1 MKHFSVTWLTGALA
15 AVLLSGSAV
24 RADNLPWNYN
34 WTPST
39 TSITAS
45 ESGVGGTTTKLKLTN
60 EPTNA
65 DLDPLSSVG
74 VTGNSDIV
82 ATQLSVTSDA
92 PTGFPDEFLTG
103 ADVSLKLKIT
113 DETSGLSHSFT
124 FTGTFNT
131 QDPLDPSTA
140 ADEQANVKFTHT
152 GLATQSIILGAAEYT
167 VKFVAY
173 TPPGPPG
180 SANQGSIAYNVKV
193 RSLDIQK
200 APEPATLM
208 LAGIGAS
215 FMGLGAWRKKR
226 RQQIEA

>member
-15 AVLLSGSAV
+15 ALLLSGSAV

-45 ESGVGGTTTKLKLTN
+45 DSPTGSTTKLKLTN

-92 PTGFPDEFLTG
+92 PTGFPDEFKTG

-113 DETSGLSHSFT
+113 DETSGLSHNFT

-131 QDPLDPSTA
+131 QDPSDPSTA
-140 ADEQANVKFTHT
+140 ADESANVKFTHT
-152 GLATQSIILGAAEYT
+152 GSSLQSFVIGAAEYT

-193 RSLDIQK
+193 RTLDIQK
-200 APEPATLM
+200 APEPASLC

-215 FMGLGAWRKKR
+215 FMGLGAWRKR
-226 RQQIEA
+226 RQKVEA